1 MDAPVSGHHF
11 TLRCIPISDRRQK
24 IVDLQYYVFPEDYLS
39 RSVDQ
44 WGNVLL
50 CGLCS
55 RQHTGFEANI
65 CGKAVTGLSGGTP
78 ARDPEKERIFCFET
92 PLTKADGALK
102 EFAAGLRTDAGAPVE
117 AADGLR
123 IGPGTLNEFAAGLRI
138 SSGAPEEAEAVM
150 HAVHGALVYTP
161 GATTVRTTAADA
173 FALGKGVCQ
182 DYAHIML
189 AVLRAKRIPARYV
202 AGMLLGEGE
211 SHAWVE
217 VLHEG
222 IWTPYDPTNDIVV
235 TDQHIKLSHGRDAQ
249 DCAINRGV
257 FRGSAGQSTDIS
269 VIVKECE

>member
-11 TLRCIPISDRRQK
+11 TLRCIPRSDRRQK

-39 RSVDQ
+39 RSADQ

-92 PLTKADGALK
+92 PLTKADGAMK
-102 EFAAGLRTDAGAPVE
+102 EFAD
-117 AADGLR
+117 
-123 IGPGTLNEFAAGLRI
+123 GLRI

-150 HAVHGALVYTP
+150 HAVHGVLVYTP
-161 GATTVRTTAADA
+161 GAKTVRTTAAEA

-189 AVLRAKRIPARYV
+189 AVLREKRIPARYV

>member
-1 MDAPVSGHHF
+1 MKLLSFHYHLKINMDAPVSGHHF
-11 TLRCIPISDRRQK
+11 TRRCIPVSDQRQK
-24 IVDLQYYVFPEDYLS
+24 IVNLQHYVFPEDYLS
-39 RSVDQ
+39 RGTDQ
-44 WGNVLL
+44 WGNALL
-50 CGLCS
+50 CGLYHG
-55 RQHTGFEANI
+55 QHTGFEANI
-65 CGKAVTGLSGGTP
+65 CGQAVTGLSGGTP
-78 ARDPEKERIFCFET
+78 ARDYEKERIFCFET

-102 EFAAGLRTDAGAPVE
+102 EFADGLRTGAGAPEE
-117 AADGLR
+117 AED
-123 IGPGTLNEFAAGLRI
+123 GLRI

-161 GATTVRTTAADA
+161 GATTVRTTAAEA

-222 IWTPYDPTNDIVV
+222 IWTPYDPTNDLVV

>member
-1 MDAPVSGHHF
+1 MKLLSFHYHLKINMDAPVSGHHF

-39 RSVDQ
+39 RSADQ

-102 EFAAGLRTDAGAPVE
+102 EFA
-117 AADGLR
+117 DGLR
-123 IGPGTLNEFAAGLRI
+123 IG
-138 SSGAPEEAEAVM
+138 SGAPEEAEDVM
-150 HAVHGALVYTP
+150 HAVHGALFYTP
-161 GATTVRTTAADA
+161 GATTVRTTAAEA

-189 AVLRAKRIPARYV
+189 AVLREKRIPARYV

-222 IWTPYDPTNDIVV
+222 IWTPYDPTNDVVV

>member
-1 MDAPVSGHHF
+1 MKLLSFHYHLKINMDAPVSGHHF

-39 RSVDQ
+39 RSADQ

-50 CGLCS
+50 CGFCS

-65 CGKAVTGLSGGTP
+65 CGKAVTGLSGGTS

-102 EFAAGLRTDAGAPVE
+102 EFADV
-117 AADGLR
+117 LR
-123 IGPGTLNEFAAGLRI
+123 IG
-138 SSGAPEEAEAVM
+138 SGAPEEAEAVM
-150 HAVHGALVYTP
+150 HAVHCALVYTP
-161 GATTVRTTAADA
+161 GATTVRTTAAEA

-189 AVLRAKRIPARYV
+189 AVLREKRIPARYV

-269 VIVKECE
+269 VIVKE